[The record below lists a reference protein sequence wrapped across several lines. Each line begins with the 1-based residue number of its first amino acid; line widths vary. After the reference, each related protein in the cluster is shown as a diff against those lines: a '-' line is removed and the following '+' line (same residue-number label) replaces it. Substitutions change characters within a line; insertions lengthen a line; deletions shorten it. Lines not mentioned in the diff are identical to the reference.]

1 MLTRAAVKRSV
12 VVRQRPEAKKLKR
25 RMTINPG
32 PRRQRVYARLYNDL
46 IAPAVLAKLDIGHL
60 LAAHDQQAAKLDII
74 DAGGAGAFNL
84 TAVNAPG
91 FTVDQG
97 FAGDGAT
104 SYLASTWAPNAGVN
118 FTQNNAAMGFW
129 SRTSGQQTNNALGSG
144 TGAGYLLKSRSTSD
158 LLNYRLNDAST
169 QTLGAVTD
177 GSGLVAVERT
187 GVNATQGYRNGVAI
201 GAAGAATSAA
211 PSSVALNF
219 DRANSLFSAVQ
230 GAAIFAGASLGAAG
244 QASLYAALQ
253 ATMNAIGP

>member
-1 MLTRAAVKRSV
+1 MSLMQVIANPIHPGATT
-12 VVRQRPEAKKLKR
+12 LLR
-25 RMTINPG
+25 RMTFTAQG
-32 PRRQRVYARLYNDL
+32 RRVQLIDRL
-46 IAPAVLAKLDIGHL
+46 IRTLDNQGIWSL
-60 LAAHDQQAAKLDII
+60 LDVFYVQAAHDSAAAKLNWKGNAAYD
-74 DAGGAGAFNL
+74 L
-84 TAVNAPG
+84 TAVNSPT

-129 SRTSGQQTNNALGSG
+129 SRTSGQQTNNAMGSG

-244 QASLYAALQ
+244 QANLYAALQ
-253 ATMNAIGP
+253 TYMTAVGA